1 MRMKRMNSLKLTRHE
16 MRVRALQALFSLEYN
31 GTISMEDAI
40 LFAVTYDQ
48 PDEELNID
56 EASMNELTQ
65 FVSGIIDNRLEIDQ
79 MIAPHLRRWTVSRL
93 PKVDLTILR
102 MAIYEMTQSIAAPI
116 AISESIQ
123 LAKTF
128 SDDKS
133 RRFINAVLNNVKE
146 SIQQ

>member
-1 MRMKRMNSLKLTRHE
+1 MNSLKLTRHE

-31 GTISMEDAI
+31 DTISIDEAI

-48 PDEELNID
+48 LDEELTVD
-56 EASMNELTQ
+56 EISMQELTQ
-65 FVSGIIDNRLEIDQ
+65 FVAGIVDNREKIDQ
-79 MIAPHLRRWTVSRL
+79 MIAPHLRRWTVNRL

-102 MAIYEMTQSIAAPI
+102 MAIYEMMQSIAAPI

-146 SIQQ
+146 SIEE

>member
-1 MRMKRMNSLKLTRHE
+1 MNSLKLTRHE

-31 GTISMEDAI
+31 DTISIDEAI

-48 PDEELNID
+48 LDEELTVD
-56 EASMNELTQ
+56 EISMQELTQ
-65 FVSGIIDNRLEIDQ
+65 FVVGIVDNREKIDQ
-79 MIAPHLRRWTVSRL
+79 MIAPHLRRWTVNRL

-102 MAIYEMTQSIAAPI
+102 MAIYEMMQSIAAPI

-146 SIQQ
+146 SIEE